1 MVGAGSARKLDP
13 TIYVEW
19 VGGHGGV
26 LHSASEVLT
35 YNRLRVFKIA
45 NTARLG
51 RGEGQER
58 WLRMGPSEKY
68 VAR

>member
-1 MVGAGSARKLDP
+1 MAD
-13 TIYVEW
+13 
-19 VGGHGGV
+19 HG
-26 LHSASEVLT
+26 LHYRYHPLPSPVKVQIFT

-58 WLRMGPSEKY
+58 GLHMGPSEKY
-68 VAR
+68 VAC